1 MENIGAVKELC
12 KLTDNLENR
21 INELE
26 KMNAKLA
33 KLKRLA
39 SFRSSASNATSIRFT
54 LSPATLDL
62 LLKDHEFYIR
72 SSEST
77 GPMLYFDSPVGP
89 DGRDLRKHGRSDRQT
104 RPVIKVL
111 YNVMLSYS
119 YSCNENTMRGAAKSL
134 ATPL

>member
-39 SFRSSASNATSIRFT
+39 SFRSSASNATSIRFN
-54 LSPATLDL
+54 LSTATLNL

-72 SSEST
+72 PSESI
-77 GPMLYFDSPVGP
+77 GLMAIF
-89 DGRDLRKHGRSDRQT
+89 
-104 RPVIKVL
+104 
-111 YNVMLSYS
+111 
-119 YSCNENTMRGAAKSL
+119 
-134 ATPL
+134 